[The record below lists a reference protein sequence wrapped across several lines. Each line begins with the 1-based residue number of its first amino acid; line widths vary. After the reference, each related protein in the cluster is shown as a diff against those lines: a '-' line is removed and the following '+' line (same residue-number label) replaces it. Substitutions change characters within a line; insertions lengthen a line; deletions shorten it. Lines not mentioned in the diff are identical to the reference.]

1 MRLVQRNV
9 ILVVLNEIAE
19 MSTAGGNMGI
29 VLLLIVIA
37 LYIPLAMFAV
47 PVIIYVLPVFAA
59 GLIIYH
65 MIHDHNDHHPEPKG

>member
-19 MSTAGGNMGI
+19 LSAARGNMGI

-47 PVIIYVLPVFAA
+47 PVNIYVLPVLAA
-59 GLIIYH
+59 GLIVYH
-65 MIHDHNDHHPEPKG
+65 LAHDHHDHHPEAKG

>member
-1 MRLVQRNV
+1 
-9 ILVVLNEIAE
+9 
-19 MSTAGGNMGI
+19 MGI

-47 PVIIYVLPVFAA
+47 PVIIYVLPVFAV